1 MKKLLWLT
9 VISLIVMMPLSSF
22 AGTNTIS
29 DSDLAAITAQ
39 EGVSIYFNNSTTT
52 GFTFTASWGQTN
64 ISSITGS
71 PITNFPFDKGGWAG
85 VEVNFGNTSL
95 SGLLTIDVGVNNSN
109 TTSST
114 GIPGGIAL
122 GLKNL
127 AFTTGSIEAIVKVGA
142 ERTLSVPT
150 ATMTLGTYY
159 LGSYNSTVNGQ
170 VIICTH

>member
-9 VISLIVMMPLSSF
+9 VISLFVMMPLSSF
-22 AGTNTIS
+22 ARTNIIS
-29 DSDLAAITAQ
+29 DSDLGAITAQ

-52 GFTFTASWGQTN
+52 AFTFTASWGQSN

-85 VEVNFGNTSL
+85 VEVSFGDTSL
-95 SGLLTIDVGVNNSN
+95 SGLLTIDVGVNNTA
-109 TTSST
+109 TTGST

-127 AFTTGSIEAIVKVGA
+127 ALKSGSVEAIIKIGA
-142 ERTLSVPT
+142 EKTLAVPT

-159 LGSYNSTVNGQ
+159 LGSYYTTLNGQ